1 MSKYPS
7 PELQDRI
14 AKYNLY
20 EKIFLGEHFDA
31 FKQLAPKEVSE
42 SYSRLRYVA
51 CSFGKMMSLLSADML
66 FEEFPKISLQGGD
79 TNFFNSMMQAN
90 KFQIQLYE
98 SGAEQSYFGDV
109 VLRMRAK
116 EGRLILEDIQPHS
129 YDVEINPMNVRAEP
143 SAHILQ
149 WVVDLPIAGGKQ
161 RKALFKEI
169 HRKGKIE
176 YKLIEILDGE
186 LSIELPIGDY
196 FKDEKGNPHPEVVDT
211 KVDDFLIVHIPNYR
225 TNTRYFGIS
234 DYKDLINMF
243 YAINNRITR
252 VDNILDAHGE
262 PILAVPNGV
271 LDDKGGV
278 RREAFGVIEV
288 DNMEAGGQM
297 PQYIVWDAKLESA
310 FEEIDRLVDYMFM
323 FSEMSPALFGRDKDG
338 QAESGRALKYRLLRT
353 LAKKHRKELYYDANL
368 RSFLTTAQKFAK
380 ANGLSCNNAKM
391 TGKVVEPT
399 IKWQDGVINDAL
411 EQIEVEERKLD
422 AGLTTKAESI
432 AVVDGITEEE
442 AEEKLQKIKKEAKE
456 NQPTFTANPIFGNTN
471 GKNSDSSDANK
482 DDQQ

>member
-7 PELQDRI
+7 QELQERI
-14 AKYNLY
+14 SKYNLY

-31 FKQLAPKEVSE
+31 FKQIAPKEVSE
-42 SYSRLRYVA
+42 AYSRLRYVA
-51 CSFGKMMSLLSADML
+51 SNFGRMMSMLSADML
-66 FEEFPKISLQGGD
+66 FEEFPKITLQNGD
-79 TNFFNSMMQAN
+79 NEFFGAMMQAN
-90 KFQIQLYE
+90 KFHIQLYE

-116 EGRLILEDIQPHS
+116 DGKLVVEDIQPHS

-143 SAHILQ
+143 TAHILQ
-149 WVVDLPIAGGKQ
+149 WAVDLPVANGKT

-169 HRKGKIE
+169 HRKGSIE
-176 YKLIEILDGE
+176 YKLIEIENGE
-186 LSIELPIGDY
+186 LTVELPIGDY
-196 FKDEKGNPHPEVVDT
+196 FKDDKGNPHPEVVNT
-211 KVDDFLIVHIPNYR
+211 KVDDFLMVHIPNYR

-234 DYKDLINMF
+234 DYKDLINLF
-243 YAINNRITR
+243 FAINNRITR

-262 PILAVPNGV
+262 PILAVPDGV
-271 LDDKGGV
+271 LDEKGNV

-288 DNMEAGGQM
+288 SSMEAGGQM

-310 FEEIDRLVDYMFM
+310 FEEIDRLVDYLFM
-323 FSEMSPALFGRDKDG
+323 FSDMSPALFGRDKDG

-368 RSFLTTAQKFAK
+368 RNFFTTAQKFAK
-380 ANGLSCNNAKM
+380 ANSLSCNGVKM

-399 IKWQDGVINDAL
+399 IKWQDGIINDAL
-411 EQIEVEERKLD
+411 EQIELEERKLD

-442 AEEKLQKIKKEAKE
+442 AEEKLMKIKKEAKE
-456 NQPTFTANPIFGNTN
+456 NQPTFSANPIFNSDGNN
-471 GKNSDSSDANK
+471 NDSSDTGEDNQK
-482 DDQQ
+482 